1 MRVKKEAFVLFVP
14 KTKFTNRGE
23 LNFCPNSSTHPE
35 KKIFFFSQEIQNFI
49 SSSRYLVEN

>member
-35 KKIFFFSQEIQNFI
+35 KKIFFLAKKFKILYRLHVI
-49 SSSRYLVEN
+49 L